1 MTTFLPPRHLNV
13 VVPRSSAERG
23 CPCSR
28 VEELTEPLSG
38 CSNHSRLTRSGKTV
52 SVKLDKQFYRR
63 AESLCQK
70 PTCHNSVCKAVWP
83 LASLLGSHQDST
95 DLSLYFSSETTP
107 LICRRRFWT
116 QQPRKGTGNW
126 RKTPWPQG
134 AEEGNSPEMSALSF
148 RISGRCR
155 GSHPKKPAPCALD
168 FKVERTLNPT
178 PCQILVPPGVS

>member
-13 VVPRSSAERG
+13 VPHSSAERG

-38 CSNHSRLTRSGKTV
+38 CSNHSRLTRSGETV

-83 LASLLGSHQDST
+83 WLPCWVLIRTAQTYRCVFHLRPHPSFVVVVGFGHNSLGREQETGERLPGHRAQKRETAPRCQLCLLESAGGVLGLTLKNRH
-95 DLSLYFSSETTP
+95 LVL
-107 LICRRRFWT
+107 
-116 QQPRKGTGNW
+116 
-126 RKTPWPQG
+126 
-134 AEEGNSPEMSALSF
+134 
-148 RISGRCR
+148 
-155 GSHPKKPAPCALD
+155 LD
-168 FKVERTLNPT
+168 FKVERTLTPT